1 MFYQATVTLP
11 IARMR
16 ALISLIDTVQEQAQ
30 EKNMTDAQVLDLRL
44 APDMFAFARQIQIV
58 SDNAKG
64 MVSRLTGKENPKMED
79 TETTLADLRARLN
92 NTIAYLETF
101 TEADFENA
109 ATQEARFPWFPGMHM
124 VGADYIFGYGL
135 PNFFFHVVTAY
146 DIIRHHGFE
155 VGKANYMGSSLPL
168 VPDNV

>member
-16 ALISLIDTVQEQAQ
+16 ALVSLIDTVQEQAQ

-79 TETTLADLRARLN
+79 TE
-92 NTIAYLETF
+92 ISESVF
-101 TEADFENA
+101 
-109 ATQEARFPWFPGMHM
+109 
-124 VGADYIFGYGL
+124 I
-135 PNFFFHVVTAY
+135 
-146 DIIRHHGFE
+146 
-155 VGKANYMGSSLPL
+155 
-168 VPDNV
+168 

>member
-1 MFYQATVTLP
+1 MFYQATITLP
-11 IARMR
+11 IARMK
-16 ALISLIDTVQEQAQ
+16 ALVSLIDTVQEQAQ

-44 APDMFAFARQIQIV
+44 APDMFPFSRQIQIV

-64 MVSRLTGKENPKMED
+64 MASRLTGKENPKMED
-79 TETTLADLRARLN
+79 NEATLADLRTRLLT
-92 NTIAYLETF
+92 TIAYLESF
-101 TEADFENA
+101 TEQDFANA

-155 VGKANYMGSSLPL
+155 VGKSNYM
-168 VPDNV
+168 